1 MLTLAGQLKHKA
13 TDEQYS
19 KTGLIY
25 LYDIFSGLQH
35 DLCQAKQCVQG
46 LLDINT
52 PADISSQGL
61 HNLPLVGFSADLN
74 MKNKDK
80 CLPVNLLC
88 VLVCG
93 NNWDNTVLTVMVP
106 MKSGL
111 WSLVNI
117 EYSQYSVRAKPRKFS
132 LL

>member
-80 CLPVNLLC
+80 CLPVNLLLC
-88 VLVCG
+88 TSMWKQLGPYSTHSHGSDEVWTLVVG
-93 NNWDNTVLTVMVP
+93 
-106 MKSGL
+106 
-111 WSLVNI
+111 
-117 EYSQYSVRAKPRKFS
+117 EH
-132 LL
+132 